1 MIDGGDDTEY
11 LSASET
17 LNDDNY
23 VPQTAAK
30 IRHTLSLNKEK
41 VAPLA
46 TKYEIT
52 CFFIIKRIK
61 SMLFFFLVFRWTFW
75 LDSQ

>member
-52 CFFIIKRIK
+52 CCFYYKTNKIHVV
-61 SMLFFFLVFRWTFW
+61 FLSFV
-75 LDSQ
+75 